1 MSLSLALN
9 TARSSLFAT
18 ASQIETTARNIAS
31 AGQAGT
37 SRKIAVTATAP
48 GGGAY
53 VVTVSRAA
61 DSALYTRMLSATS
74 SSAAGAARLEGLD
87 RMQATIGDPESD
99 ASPAAKLGALG
110 DALAQYA
117 NAPDEPSLG
126 AAVVTSAKDLARTLN
141 AAAAAVQSVRED
153 ADAGMVRSVARV
165 NDLLRQFAVEN
176 ATVIKGSAA
185 GTDVSDAMDRR
196 DTLLAS
202 LSEEMGVTAITRSN
216 NDMLIYTDGGATLFE
231 SSPRTVALAATPVLA
246 AGQSGAAVTVDGVG
260 VTGADAAMPLRS
272 GRIAGLA
279 AVRDSLAPTM
289 EKQLDSVAHGL
300 IAVFAETDRTGGGA
314 PAPGLFTAGGTTV
327 PADPTGLARR
337 IGVVAAVDTDR
348 GGSPA
353 LLRDGGIN
361 GPSYRAGTTG
371 YAGFADNLRAMGD
384 RLDAVRGFDSAAAL
398 DPQASLG
405 DFASASVGWLARQR
419 QNTAVTADSEKALL
433 AHASGALSNATGIN
447 MDDEYARQLELER
460 SYQASSKLIAV
471 ISGLFDVL
479 LQATR

>member
-1 MSLSLALN
+1 MSLSVALN

-18 ASQIETTARNIAS
+18 ASQIETTARNIAN
-31 AGQAGT
+31 AGQAGA
-37 SRKIAVTATAP
+37 SRKIAVTATAS

-74 SSAAGAARLEGLD
+74 SSAAGAALLDGLD

-99 ASPAAKLGALG
+99 ASPAARLGALG
-110 DALAQYA
+110 DALTRYA

-126 AAVVTSAKDLARTLN
+126 AAVVTSAKDIARTLN
-141 AAAAAVQSVRED
+141 AAADAVQGVRQD

-176 ATVIKGSAA
+176 ATVIKGSAT
-185 GTDVSDAMDRR
+185 GIDVSDAMDRR

-202 LSEEMGVTAITRSN
+202 LTEEMGVTAITRSN
-216 NDMLIYTDGGATLFE
+216 SDMLIYTDSGATLFE
-231 SSPRTVALAATPVLA
+231 TTPRTVSLAATPVLA
-246 AGQSGAAVTVDGVG
+246 AGQPGAAVTVDGVS

-272 GRIAGLA
+272 GRSAGLA
-279 AVRDSLAPTM
+279 TLRDSVAPTM
-289 EKQLDSVAHGL
+289 EKQLDSIAQGL
-300 IAVFAETDRTGGGA
+300 IAVFAETDRSGGA
-314 PAPGLFTAGGTTV
+314 PAPGLFTAGGATV
-327 PADPTGLARR
+327 PTDPTGLARR
-337 IGVVAAVDTDR
+337 IGVAAAVDTDR

-361 GPSYRAGTTG
+361 GAAYRANASG
-371 YAGFADNLRAMGD
+371 YAGFADNLQAMGD
-384 RLDAVRGFDSAAAL
+384 RLAAVRTFDGATAV

-419 QNTAVTADSEKALL
+419 QTTSTTADSEKALL

-471 ISGLFDVL
+471 VSGLFDVL